1 MSAKTTVSIRLSLIA
16 MLAFAVP
23 SFAQYGDLPPEPG
36 VGHRGSDGS
45 TLEIAEC
52 VVGLVNKIDLAA
64 PEAGILQRVAVKQ
77 GARFESEDVIAKIDS
92 REAEQAFKRA
102 SYEHQLAVQQ
112 AKDEI
117 EIKYAEASTLV
128 ERADWEEVMQAN
140 SEVRGAVAQAEVRRE
155 ELEYKRSVLG
165 AEKARKDQEFAY
177 LQANVKKAEMKATLI
192 AIEKREVR
200 APFAGEVLKLHR
212 EEGEWVQPGDTI
224 AEIAQL
230 DTLQV
235 DGWVYFDEYDPRE
248 IENCRV
254 TIDVRIGRDRV
265 EQATGYIVYVD
276 PIAEP
281 DGRRS
286 RYRVRGE
293 ISNRMEDGRWLISP
307 NLTATMRIHLGTAEK
322 AQVGGRS
329 SRGRAAK

>member
-1 MSAKTTVSIRLSLIA
+1 MSTQPTVSTRLSLIA
-16 MLAFAVP
+16 VLAFAMPAASQFDGLP
-23 SFAQYGDLPPEPG
+23 SEPG
-36 VGHRGSDGS
+36 VGGRASDGA
-45 TLEIAEC
+45 THEIEQC

-77 GARFESEDVIAKIDS
+77 GSHFAVEDVIAKIDS
-92 REAEQAFKRA
+92 REVEQAFKRA

-117 EIKYAEASTLV
+117 EIHYAEASTLV

-140 SEVRGAVAQAEVRRE
+140 SEVRGAVAAAEVRRE
-155 ELEYKRSVLG
+155 ELEYKRAVLG
-165 AEKARKDQEFAY
+165 AEKARKDQELAY
-177 LQANVKKAEMKATLI
+177 MQANVKRAEMKAALI

-200 APFAGEVLKLHR
+200 APFDGEVLKLHR
-212 EEGEWVQPGDTI
+212 DEGEWVQPGDTI

-235 DGWVYFDEYDPRE
+235 DGWVYFDEFDPRE

-265 EQATGYIVYVD
+265 EHATGYVVYVD

-286 RYRVRGE
+286 RYRVRAE